1 MARMSKY
8 ELREAAP
15 GGLRFNSLQNLW
27 QWTKA
32 SNAPDNETR
41 QRKHAAPAA
50 VLARRAAL
58 FRHRAFALIIS
69 VRIQGDPD
77 ADEVLGPSCVQDCFG
92 V

>member
-1 MARMSKY
+1 MESMAKY
-8 ELREAAP
+8 DVREAAQ
-15 GGLRFNSLQNLW
+15 GGLRFNSIQNLG

-32 SNAPDNETR
+32 ANAPDNETR
-41 QRKHAAPAA
+41 QRKHAEPAA
-50 VLARRAAL
+50 GLARRATL